1 MEHGHHGN
9 QPYQDLLMSFA
20 FAFALPA
27 WRSINGAGAP
37 TSFLLMETGDFLLQE
52 DGFYIGLEF

>member
-1 MEHGHHGN
+1 
-9 QPYQDLLMSFA
+9 MSFA

-37 TSFLLMETGDFLLQE
+37 TNFLLMETGDFLLQE